1 MIRKIR
7 SYFIH
12 RIIKILN
19 RLLNDRFEQISN
31 RYHLVCEGTFYS
43 SNGCSIGVGS
53 NLIIPNGTELL
64 LGEGVYI
71 GRNVEIGPGNRI
83 EIGDYTSIQDR
94 TTILGDV
101 SIGRYCTF
109 AANISISSGNHYFDK
124 FPELNIK
131 DQDRRVL
138 KDPELRNQH
147 SKPVVIEDDCWL
159 GANVFVMNGLKIG
172 KGCVIGANA
181 VITKDVLPYSVVAGV
196 PGKKIRNRI
205 NFIPPTSL
213 DYNRSIDLPYFYS
226 GFLVSDAE
234 RERYHELNGLGTKK
248 QFSIALKHDS
258 GDVVVVR
265 CKKIVSE
272 KVWLRYNDSKQELSD
287 EFTDLSFRLDS
298 EESIIHFSLAIDPN
312 QNLDKSLSLI
322 VVGSCS
328 IKKQ

>member
-7 SYFIH
+7 SYFIQL
-12 RIIKILN
+12 IIKILE
-19 RLLNDRFEQISN
+19 RLLRDTFAQNQAPYNLF
-31 RYHLVCEGTFYS
+31 CEGRFQLPSEY
-43 SNGCSIGVGS
+43 SIGFGS
-53 NLIIPNGTELL
+53 NLIIPTDTELS

-71 GRNVEIGPGNRI
+71 GRNVEIGPGYRI

-94 TTILGDV
+94 TIILGDV
-101 SIGRYCTF
+101 TVGRYCTF
-109 AANISISSGNHYFDK
+109 APNIYISSGNHYFDK

-131 DQDRRVL
+131 DQDQRVML
-138 KDPELRNQH
+138 DPELRNQH

-172 KGCVIGANA
+172 KGSIIGANA

-213 DYNRSIDLPYFYS
+213 DYHRMIDLPYFYS
-226 GFLVSDAE
+226 GFLVSDVE
-234 RERYHELNGLGTKK
+234 RERYNELNGLGTKK

-287 EFTDLSFRLDS
+287 EFTDISFRLDS
-298 EESIIHFSLAIDPN
+298 EESIIHFSLAVDPN
-312 QNLDKSLSLI
+312 QNLDQSLSLI